1 MLDRSNLIEVAERIQ
16 DAGDYTN
23 DADVPYRFVPCMIA
37 GLAYYLAVKYAPD
50 RIQMLKMLYEDELNR
65 ALQEDGSS
73 SSSFITP
80 KTYYPSI

>member
-1 MLDRSNLIEVAERIQ
+1 
-16 DAGDYTN
+16 
-23 DADVPYRFVPCMIA
+23 MIA
-37 GLAYYLAVKYAPD
+37 GLAYYLAVKFAPD

-73 SSSFITP
+73 SSSYITP